1 MLNKLFQV
9 DKVAVSLIREAAALK
24 VEAAKL
30 RRDSYSF
37 MCLAD
42 QFKLRPSFQNPVKY
56 RCIDGSWICSYDD
69 GSEEDYTGFG
79 FEGDQLQAQGR
90 SPEEASVH
98 FDLVW
103 FGVEQHYTDG
113 G

>member
-1 MLNKLFQV
+1 MLNKFFQT
-9 DKVAVSLIREAAALK
+9 DKVMTSLIREAAALK

-30 RRDSYSF
+30 QRDSYSF
-37 MCLAD
+37 RCLAD

-56 RCIDGSWICSYDD
+56 KCIEGTWICSYDD
-69 GSEEDYTGFG
+69 GSEESYSDFG
-79 FEGDQLQAQGR
+79 LEEEILQAQGR

-103 FGVEQHYTDG
+103 FGIEQHYTDG